1 MSKFAMTQPPVTY
14 QEVVNLLATLPLERL
29 NSVYDF
35 DLFLEYQPLVPIPET
50 DIFGA
55 THADIRADEE
65 RWNQQFADSR
75 DKLSALAHEAAEE
88 FRQGRTKPM
97 QFAPDGV
104 TAHPAGRFGQD
115 EQDAQDSCS
124 VMCKTI
130 GTGV

>member
-1 MSKFAMTQPPVTY
+1 M
-14 QEVVNLLATLPLERL
+14 
-29 NSVYDF
+29 NSAYDF
-35 DLFLEYQPLVPIPET
+35 DLFLKYQPLAPIPET

-55 THADIRADEE
+55 KQEEMRADEE
-65 RWNQQFADSR
+65 RWNQQFANSR
-75 DKLSALAHEAAEE
+75 GKLRALAREAAEE

-115 EQDAQDSCS
+115 EQDVQDSCS
-124 VMCKTI
+124 VVCKTI